1 MSAAGEVAVVFRV
14 CEVDV
19 VVDRPPATRFALVGR
34 HTYLG
39 QRGEDEVLREV
50 IETFA
55 AYAHEFAREGKR
67 RMVWF
72 SHEYFVLSESLP
84 LGALYDFIRCHE
96 GGLGKCILLSD
107 HGILFRPPFPIDLTC
122 TNVAGKRKSS
132 AMSATL

>member
-1 MSAAGEVAVVFRV
+1 MSAASEFAVEFRL

-19 VVDRPPATRFALVGR
+19 VVDRHPATRFALVGR

-55 AYAHEFAREGKR
+55 AYAHEFAQEGKP

-72 SHEYFVLSESLP
+72 SHEDFVLSETLP
-84 LGALYDFIRCHE
+84 LGALYDFIRCQE
-96 GGLGKCILLSD
+96 GLASASSPFGSRSTSPAAIPGHFPGCKGLIV
-107 HGILFRPPFPIDLTC
+107 P
-122 TNVAGKRKSS
+122 
-132 AMSATL
+132 M